1 MPRVIPPLDGDELDV
16 VAIHALLA
24 HRYPFLLV
32 DRIRIVER
40 ARHVVGTKRV
50 TGGEWWCVGAD
61 GGQPGGLSIPFALVI
76 EALAQTSGA
85 LVLGLLD
92 GAAGSVAYFMGAQR
106 VRIRGRARPGDE
118 LTLDLTL
125 RQWRRGLCRT
135 HGVASVDGH
144 VILTAD
150 LTTVVRPA
158 G

>member
-1 MPRVIPPLDGDELDV
+1 
-16 VAIHALLA
+16 
-24 HRYPFLLV
+24 
-32 DRIRIVER
+32 
-40 ARHVVGTKRV
+40 V

-106 VRIRGRARPGDE
+106 VRIRGCARPGDE
-118 LTLDLTL
+118 LTLALTL

-135 HGVASVDGH
+135 HGVASVDGT